1 MKNLMLIKLFSLF
14 LCVVILLFPMMLP
27 ASAVTIYDTVLGE
40 DTDYIY
46 GYHHK
51 YVHWSITK
59 STGELYI
66 YGNENENYDD
76 PNVDPSFYYTHHI
89 ARFTEYIKTVR
100 VGKGVFF
107 VKENALAGLPFERAE
122 IENGVKRIEDGAFRD
137 CDNLKKLVIPASVEY
152 IGRGAF
158 DGCDSLERIYI
169 FADNI
174 VIDEG
179 AFPDSLNLK
188 AVYFYGKSIE
198 IKENNEHFAAL
209 AEGFKT
215 TGKILPAILALV
227 LSGAIAAAFVVC
239 TRISKKSRRKA
250 ECRIQNDDHS

>member
-1 MKNLMLIKLFSLF
+1 MKNSMLTRLFSVF
-14 LCVVILLFPMMLP
+14 LCVMILLFATALP
-27 ASAVTIYDTVLGE
+27 ASAVTISDTVLGE

-46 GYHHK
+46 GYYRK

-59 STGELYI
+59 SENTLRI
-66 YGNENENYDD
+66 FGNEGEEYDYT
-76 PNVDPSFYYTHHI
+76 VDSSFYYTHHI
-89 ARFTEYIKTVR
+89 KPFSEYIKILLVEGR
-100 VGKGVFF
+100 ISAI
-107 VKENALAGLPFERAE
+107 KEGALAELPFERAE
-122 IENGVKRIEDGAFRD
+122 IENGVKRIEDGAFRN

-152 IGRGAF
+152 IGKGAF

-188 AVYFYGKSIE
+188 AVYFYGNKIE
-198 IKENNEHFAAL
+198 IRENNERFAEL
-209 AEGFKT
+209 TEGFGT
-215 TGKILPAILALV
+215 TGRILPVILAL
-227 LSGAIAAAFVVC
+227 LISGAIVSAFIIC